1 VFALSSPACWRAEAV
16 RGTVVPRA
24 PRADP
29 AAGVVPV
36 GAARVCVAALPA
48 VMGEA
53 CPGPRRSGES
63 GPAVSCA
70 VRGAPNSTWRT
81 AAGRVTEWR
90 CRASRP
96 ADVDLVRVRSTVA
109 ATRRGNPPGH
119 VAKACVHAFAA
130 SSPLGCRRCASRR
143 AACSASLPHLR
154 HLGIIGPWSL
164 WC

>member
-1 VFALSSPACWRAEAV
+1 MR
-16 RGTVVPRA
+16 RA

-53 CPGPRRSGES
+53 CPGPRRSAES

-70 VRGAPNSTWRT
+70 VRGAPNSAWRT
-81 AAGRVTEWR
+81 AAGRVKEWR

-96 ADVDLVRVRSTVA
+96 VDADLIASGQQSRRPGG
-109 ATRRGNPPGH
+109 ATRRVRGETCTVRRV
-119 VAKACVHAFAA
+119 VARRVSPVGL
-130 SSPLGCRRCASRR
+130 SSDRV
-143 AACSASLPHLR
+143 
-154 HLGIIGPWSL
+154 
-164 WC
+164 